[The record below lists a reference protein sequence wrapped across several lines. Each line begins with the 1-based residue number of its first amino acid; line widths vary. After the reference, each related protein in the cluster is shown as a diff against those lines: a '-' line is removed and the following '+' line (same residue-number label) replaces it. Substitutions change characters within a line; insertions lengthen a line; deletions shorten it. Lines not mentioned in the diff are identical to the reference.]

1 MKDNFDRALAEILR
15 HEGGYINDP
24 HDPGGETNMGISKRS
39 YPLEDIKNMTRER
52 AAAIYR
58 RDFWNAIR
66 GDELPAG
73 VDLAAFDAA
82 VNSGPSRAAKWL
94 QRAVAVKA
102 DGVVG
107 SNTLAAVGRAD
118 AARTINRMLDDRLAW
133 LHGLPTWERYRIG
146 WSRRIGEVRSVGL
159 DMAEAAQP
167 PAEVDPVAAWW
178 ASAPPGAVE
187 WLRRAP

>member
-66 GDELPAG
+66 GDDLPGG

-107 SNTLAAVGRAD
+107 SNTLAAVQKAD
-118 AARTINRMLDDRLAW
+118 PARTINRMLDDRLAW

-146 WSRRIGEVRSVGL
+146 WSRRIGEVRAVGL
-159 DMAEAAQP
+159 DMVEAAQVP
-167 PAEVDPVAAWW
+167 VDPVAAWW

-187 WLRRAP
+187 WLRRAPG